1 MPCATHVGNPT
12 SMGPHPTRLQ
22 SSKYIYG
29 IVAAGS
35 ANPGHDASTRI
46 LRSVN
51 VATRA
56 CANASASASELP
68 NTSCTLRVA
77 TAMDADTSADQAL
90 QASRRV
96 W

>member
-1 MPCATHVGNPT
+1 MCHARWESNELGAP
-12 SMGPHPTRLQ
+12 PHPASQ
-22 SSKYIYG
+22 SSRYIHG

-68 NTSCTLRVA
+68 NASCTLWVA